1 MKQSAIKQT
10 SFGMLAFVLVL
21 LGVATAQDKAK
32 PGVDPDH
39 MQASVPS
46 HKMLTISGKVSDDGK
61 TFITDID
68 SEWALSNAEALKGRE
83 GARVTV
89 KCYIDADRDT
99 LHVLSVKSEQVE
111 LKYAAKRGDSAFR
124 R

>member
-1 MKQSAIKQT
+1 MKQSL
-10 SFGMLAFVLVL
+10 SGMLAFVLVL
-21 LGVATAQDKAK
+21 LGVVTAQDKAK
-32 PGVDPDH
+32 LGVGPDNR
-39 MQASVPS
+39 QASVPS
-46 HKMLTISGKVSDDGK
+46 HKTLTISGKVSDDGK

-68 SEWALSNAEALKGRE
+68 SEWTVNNAEALKGHE
-83 GARVTV
+83 GGRATV
-89 KCYIDADRDT
+89 KCYIDPDRDT